1 MLTLCSTLFKI
12 NFIKY
17 FKNIIIIYNGGQNSK
32 TANLANHKPCK
43 TKKGKTKKLS
53 PWNKFVAKVYA
64 KEKKNGKSFSDCLKI
79 AGKLKAE
86 GKMKL

>member
-1 MLTLCSTLFKI
+1 MP
-12 NFIKY
+12 
-17 FKNIIIIYNGGQNSK
+17 GK
-32 TANLANHKPCK
+32 TAKNNCKPCKPCKPCK
-43 TKKGKTKKLS
+43 TKKGKTKKLT